1 MLKTRSD
8 LAWPVALLVTLLVYV
23 RFSLARGESFSYD
36 FANYQTYLLALQEV
50 EWATLMEFLP
60 LTFPY
65 VFVPGG
71 GAFELG
77 FAAMTKWLLLM
88 LSPSAVYALVAA
100 ASVGLRTFAMRRLG
114 LEWGWLAAI
123 QIYAITLFEA
133 NALRAGVALSI
144 TLWALLMLR
153 DRRWAMALLGAVA
166 AASQHMQVVLFVA
179 PFAIL
184 LLVPQRWLRA
194 RWLPM
199 CVLGASGLATV
210 MATGLLGG
218 LDVSKLDDYSGQSSG
233 AVGLNLVS
241 VLSTVFVA
249 FAVWVSLGPS
259 RLSAPPADAQGRL
272 TDRIWVCALYA
283 ALPALALLL
292 FGTELSAIGDR
303 AWQFAMVIL
312 VTLSTSMC
320 RSRTGRWL
328 RGSMLA
334 LILAIALIN
343 TLVRYPLSNFFSP
356 PLQYERIVPLWL
368 VR

>member
-23 RFSLARGESFSYD
+23 RFSFARGESFSYD
-36 FANYQTYLLALQEV
+36 FANYQTYLLALKEV

-77 FAAMTKWLLLM
+77 FAAITKWLLLA
-88 LSPSAVYALVAA
+88 LPPSAVYALVAA

-153 DRRWAMALLGAVA
+153 DRRWMLAMLGAVA
-166 AASQHMQVVLFVA
+166 AASQHMQVVLFVG
-179 PFAIL
+179 PFAL
-184 LLVPQRWLRA
+184 LLLTPQRWLRV
-194 RWLPM
+194 RWLPLL
-199 CVLGASGLATV
+199 VLGVSGLATV
-210 MATGLLGG
+210 MAAGLLGG
-218 LDVSKLDDYSGQSSG
+218 LDVSKLDDYSGESSG

-241 VLSTVFVA
+241 ALSTVFVA
-249 FAVWVSLGPS
+249 FAVWVSLGPQ
-259 RLSAPPADAQGRL
+259 REPVSASDASGRQAE
-272 TDRIWVCALYA
+272 RIWVCALYA

-303 AWQFAMVIL
+303 AWQFALVIL
-312 VTLSTSMC
+312 VTLSTPMG
-320 RSRTGRWL
+320 RSGVGRWL
-328 RGSMLA
+328 RCSMLG
-334 LILAIALIN
+334 LILAVALTN

-356 PLQYERIVPLWL
+356 PLPYERIVPLWL